1 MFILCSF
8 SFSSLGHHPRFCVN
22 LIVCSFGFLSL
33 GDYRWFYLNLFFLHL
48 VSHHWGTILGSILVY
63 SLFFFFI
70 IRTPSYV
77 LSQFL
82 LCYFCF
88 SSLRQH
94 HRFDLSLFFVS
105 FKFSSF
111 GHYLGFYLSSI
122 VGSFS
127 FSLSL
132 GCEPRFNLTVV
143 FVALV
148 SHPLETILRSIS
160 IYSLFNCFL
169 IIGTPF

>member
-1 MFILCSF
+1 MFLWFLVIRLSLVLFQFILSSF
-8 SFSSLGHHPRFCVN
+8 GFSSLGHYPRFD
-22 LIVCSFGFLSL
+22 LSL
-33 GDYRWFYLNLFFLHL
+33 F
-48 VSHHWGTILGSILVY
+48 IIII
-63 SLFFFFI
+63 FFI

-88 SSLRQH
+88 SSLGHH

-105 FKFSSF
+105 FGFSF
-111 GHYLGFYLSSI
+111 VGHYPRFYLSSI

-127 FSLSL
+127 FSSSL
-132 GCEPRFNLTVV
+132 GCEPRFNLNVV